1 MQDSVWRMEF
11 WVWSMDLE
19 AWSTEYGVR
28 TIEYLPRSMEHRVW
42 KIGYG
47 IWTMAYG
54 VLNMEYKKVKCGNV
68 EWTPRVI
75 AVRKL
80 ADESLMRK
88 VLVIS
93 GMRTESKAGL

>member
-1 MQDSVWRMEF
+1 
-11 WVWSMDLE
+11 MDFE

-28 TIEYLPRSMEHRVW
+28 SIEYLSRSMEYRVW

-54 VLNMEYKKVKCGNV
+54 ILNMEYGMWNV
-68 EWTPRVI
+68 ECGMDSAGDCRSKI
-75 AVRKL
+75 RRCICDAQ
-80 ADESLMRK
+80 